1 MFEYEGGQYT
11 IQDLKAQADK
21 RSMDFEEFMQKM
33 YSKGMTQAKDTSEG
47 QDLNLD
53 VSSQQPFEQE
63 DDGFDDDMS
72 IAQGVENW
80 AKNFIPNRKANLFQ
94 IKESIG
100 GYINLMGGPDA
111 AAWFLGEDVDSK
123 GQAVM
128 IDPDNGLKVG
138 FDNSAYDRD
147 GHDAFENRRYYE
159 LNKRK

>member
-1 MFEYEGGQYT
+1 MFEYKGNQYT
-11 IQDLKAQADK
+11 LADLQTSAKKQGYENFDEFLQAYKDAGLK
-21 RSMDFEEFMQKM
+21 EVSAPTTMGSDTLGAPLAGGSM
-33 YSKGMTQAKDTSEG
+33 G
-47 QDLNLD
+47 Q
-53 VSSQQPFEQE
+53 QE
-63 DDGFDDDMS
+63 VDDGFDDDMS

-128 IDPDNGLKVG
+128 IDPDSGLKVG
-138 FDNSAYDRD
+138 FDNNAYDRD
-147 GHDAFENRRYYE
+147 GHDAFENRR
-159 LNKRK
+159 